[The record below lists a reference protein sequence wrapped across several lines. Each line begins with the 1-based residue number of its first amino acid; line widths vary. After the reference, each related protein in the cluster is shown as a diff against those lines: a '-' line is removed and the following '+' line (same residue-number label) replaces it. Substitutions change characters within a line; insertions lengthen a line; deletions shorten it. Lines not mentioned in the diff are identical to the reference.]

1 MTNYL
6 TELILLSKSKYMLPS
21 KRGGFK
27 LLQMAPA
34 VPLYSLPKRFHLKPR
49 LCHHTGNRVW
59 YRPITDL
66 HFFLFAD
73 RGIHC
78 PSDIKMI
85 FKGSWFNHQIIFFM
99 NTSKVENQAFMV
111 IDKTHWGKWC
121 ISWFI
126 HCLSKTAA
134 YVKRKFEVKRATE
147 SWQCARQD
155 SVNSR
160 EKWMLWRLVQP
171 QNFGALQAYNSDVLV
186 LHSKQTNK

>member
-1 MTNYL
+1 MSSYRKRGVVSSNHWFTL
-6 TELILLSKSKYMLPS
+6 LFLCRLRDSLSK
-21 KRGGFK
+21 
-27 LLQMAPA
+27 
-34 VPLYSLPKRFHLKPR
+34 
-49 LCHHTGNRVW
+49 W
-59 YRPITDL
+59 YQDDFQWIM
-66 HFFLFAD
+66 
-73 RGIHC
+73 IQ
-78 PSDIKMI
+78 PSD
-85 FKGSWFNHQIIFFM
+85 NFFM